1 MTNDEALRLDN
12 QLCFL
17 LYAASRAVTRLY
29 GPLLDGLGLTYPQY
43 LTMLVLWEN
52 DGVEVGTITRLLHMD
67 TGTMSPLL
75 KRLEAGGLIV
85 RNRAKDD
92 ERKVIVSLTKKG
104 ADLKRKAVSVPGA
117 LLCRS
122 GLSFQDY
129 AELKARLT
137 DVLDTLER
145 GAG

>member
-104 ADLKRKAVSVPGA
+104 APR
-117 LLCRS
+117 
-122 GLSFQDY
+122 
-129 AELKARLT
+129 
-137 DVLDTLER
+137 
-145 GAG
+145 